1 VSEVKPGD
9 LHEEV
14 FGRAAWRGITRSH
27 GDVWSRWYGREVD
40 PVGGPEVLAA

>member
-1 VSEVKPGD
+1 MSEVPRGD

-27 GDVWSRWYGREVD
+27 GEVWKRWYGEWD
-40 PVGGPEVLAA
+40 TLGGPETR